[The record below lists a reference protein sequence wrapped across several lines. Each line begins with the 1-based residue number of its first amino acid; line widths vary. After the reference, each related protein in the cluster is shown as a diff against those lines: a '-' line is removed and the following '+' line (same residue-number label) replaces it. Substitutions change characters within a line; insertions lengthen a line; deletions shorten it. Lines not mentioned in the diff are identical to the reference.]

1 MLRKVL
7 IFLFSLANFLFSNNY
22 QHESNY
28 NRLNNTTDIY
38 EINNLNQLLETDDA
52 SFVYDKN
59 GNLIKQI
66 TEDYTINYFYDSLDR
81 LLKVEKENDYVLE
94 FSYDPFNRRIS
105 KSTKYSSC
113 LQSDEHRYFL
123 YDDQNEIG
131 SFDHNLNQKE
141 LRILSDIETAEI
153 GSAIA
158 FEIADYAYAPI
169 YDISGNAVSLIY
181 NKSLYEHYRYSA
193 FGEHKIYSSWG
204 YEKQKSQINNPW
216 QFSSKR
222 IDIDSG
228 LVYFGRRY
236 YDPSFGRWL
245 TCDPLGFE
253 DGMNLYSY
261 VMNDPLTNVD
271 LYGLYANPW
280 MFPQST
286 YATLDFS

>member
-22 QHESNY
+22 QHDSNY
-28 NRLNNTTDIY
+28 NRLKNTADIY
-38 EINNLNQLLETDDA
+38 DINTLNQLLETDDA

-131 SFDHNLNQKE
+131 SFDHHLNQKD
-141 LRILSDIETAEI
+141 LRILSDTESAEI

-158 FEIADYAYAPI
+158 FEIEGYIYAPI
-169 YDISGNAVSLIY
+169 YDIAGNVASLIY
-181 NKSLYEHYRYSA
+181 NESLNEHYRYSA
-193 FGEHKIYSSWG
+193 FGEKKEFSKNLIWG
-204 YEKQKSQINNPW
+204 ANNPW
-216 QFSSKR
+216 KYSSKR

-261 VMNDPLTNVD
+261 VMNEPLTNVD